1 LNEENIKVVNFS
13 KSIIYLKNENIMK
26 KFLLLCVLI
35 LCVIT
40 IQAQPGTI
48 SLNLDAGYT
57 FHDEVNFDAAYT
69 DVQAAFRYGG
79 GIEYFADFNK
89 SITLKYHRMDT
100 YFPLYTQAGV
110 EIDPDNDFKG
120 SVNYILIGGNSYFG
134 DMDAKA
140 QPYGGLGLGLGVI
153 GVNDNTATKF
163 AWDAR
168 LGVKIK
174 TASVV
179 SLKLEAYMQSI
190 ISTFGSDVWVSGG
203 GVAYAVPDYATLW
216 QFGFTGILCFDF
228 KR

>member
-1 LNEENIKVVNFS
+1 
-13 KSIIYLKNENIMK
+13 MR
-26 KFLLLCVLI
+26 KFLLLASIIICT
-35 LCVIT
+35 IT

-57 FHDEVNFDAAYT
+57 FGSKVNFDAAYT
-69 DVQAAFRYGG
+69 EVQAAFRYGG
-79 GIEYFADFNK
+79 GIEYFANFNK

-100 YFPLYTQAGV
+100 QFPLYWQNG
-110 EIDPDNDFKG
+110 DPINSDKDNKG
-120 SVNYILIGGNSYFG
+120 SVNYILVGGNSYFG

-140 QPYGGLGLGLGVI
+140 QPYGGLGLGVGII

-174 TASVV
+174 TASVAAI
-179 SLKLEAYMQSI
+179 KLEAYMQSI
-190 ISTFGSDVWVSGG
+190 ISTFGSDVWIGYN

-216 QFGFTGILCFDF
+216 QFGLTGIICLDF

>member
-1 LNEENIKVVNFS
+1 
-13 KSIIYLKNENIMK
+13 MK
-26 KFLLLCVLI
+26 KILLITSIVLCTVTLR
-35 LCVIT
+35 
-40 IQAQPGTI
+40 AQPGTI

-57 FHDEVNFDAAYT
+57 FQSKVNFDAAYT
-69 DVQAAFRYGG
+69 EVQGAFRYGG

-100 YFPLYTQAGV
+100 HFPLYWQNG
-110 EIDPDNDFKG
+110 EQINSDKDSKG
-120 SVNYILIGGNSYFG
+120 SVNYILLGGNTYFG
-134 DMDAKA
+134 DMDAMA
-140 QPYGGLGLGLGVI
+140 RPYGGLGLGVGVI

-174 TASVV
+174 TPSVV

-190 ISTFGSDVWVSGG
+190 ISTFGSDVWVGYGG
-203 GVAYAVPDYATLW
+203 YAYAVPDYATLW
-216 QFGFTGILCFDF
+216 QFGFTGIVCFDF

>member
-1 LNEENIKVVNFS
+1 
-13 KSIIYLKNENIMK
+13 MK
-26 KFLLLCVLI
+26 RILLI
-35 LCVIT
+35 LSIAISSVTLI
-40 IQAQPGTI
+40 AQPGTI

-57 FHDEVNFDAAYT
+57 FQSKVNFDAAYT
-69 DVQAAFRYGG
+69 EVQGAFRYGG

-110 EIDPDNDFKG
+110 RINPDNDYKG
-120 SVNYILIGGNSYFG
+120 SVNYFLVGGNTYFG
-134 DMDAKA
+134 DMDAMA
-140 QPYGGLGLGLGVI
+140 QPYGGLGLGVGVI
-153 GVNDNTATKF
+153 GINESTVSKF

-174 TASVV
+174 TASVAAI
-179 SLKLEAYMQSI
+179 KLEAYMQSI
-190 ISTFGSDVWVSGG
+190 ISTFVSDVWISAG

-216 QFGFTGILCFDF
+216 QFGLTGIVCLDF

>member
-1 LNEENIKVVNFS
+1 
-13 KSIIYLKNENIMK
+13 MR
-26 KFLLLCVLI
+26 KFLLLASIIICT
-35 LCVIT
+35 IT

-57 FHDEVNFDAAYT
+57 FGSKVNFDAAYT
-69 DVQAAFRYGG
+69 EVQAAFRYGG

-100 YFPLYTQAGV
+100 QFPLYWQNG
-110 EIDPDNDFKG
+110 DPINSDKDNKG
-120 SVNYILIGGNSYFG
+120 SVNYILVGGNSYFG

-140 QPYGGLGLGLGVI
+140 QPYGGLGLGVGII

-174 TASVV
+174 TASVAAI
-179 SLKLEAYMQSI
+179 KLEAYMQSI
-190 ISTFGSDVWVSGG
+190 ISTFGSDVWIGYN

-216 QFGFTGILCFDF
+216 QFGLTGIICLDF

>member
-1 LNEENIKVVNFS
+1 
-13 KSIIYLKNENIMK
+13 MR
-26 KFLLLCVLI
+26 KFLLLGSIIICAIALH
-35 LCVIT
+35 
-40 IQAQPGTI
+40 AQPGTI

-57 FHDEVNFDAAYT
+57 FHDKVNFDAAYT

-79 GIEYFADFNK
+79 GIEYFAGFNK

-100 YFPLYTQAGV
+100 HFPLYKQNGDQ
-110 EIDPDNDFKG
+110 INPSNDYKG
-120 SVNYILIGGNSYFG
+120 SVNYILLGGNTYFG

-140 QPYGGLGLGLGVI
+140 RPYGGLGLGVGII
-153 GVNDNTATKF
+153 GIDNSTGTNF

-190 ISTFGSDVWVSGG
+190 IAPFGTDLWVGAGG
-203 GVAYAVPDYATLW
+203 YTYAVPDWVSLW
-216 QFGFTGILCFDF
+216 QFGFTGVLCFDF

>member
-1 LNEENIKVVNFS
+1 
-13 KSIIYLKNENIMK
+13 MK
-26 KFLLLCVLI
+26 KIILI
-35 LCVIT
+35 ISISICSVAL
-40 IQAQPGTI
+40 QAQPGTI

-57 FHDEVNFDAAYT
+57 FQSKVNFDAAYT
-69 DVQAAFRYGG
+69 EVQGAFRYGG

-110 EIDPDNDFKG
+110 RINPDNDYKG
-120 SVNYILIGGNSYFG
+120 SVNYILVGGNTYFG

-140 QPYGGLGLGLGVI
+140 QPYGGLGLGVGVI
-153 GVNDNTATKF
+153 GLNESTVSKF

-174 TASVV
+174 TASVAAI
-179 SLKLEAYMQSI
+179 KLEAYMQSI

-216 QFGFTGILCFDF
+216 QFGLTGIVCLDF